1 MAYPLRLDD
10 LVPRV
15 ERFPDEQ
22 DITPENPFPARRA
35 PARCTYVTRSCKLR
49 GILQDDFK
57 YLVVRNRRRDEKS
70 YHNLNV
76 VKDDFRRVAEDFQ
89 VLRRDALLL
98 ANLHIRRLC
107 ELRVDNGNVING
119 DIVPDLLTLA
129 FWRHCLE
136 LVASPYPGTSRFT
149 RVNVINGTPYRL
161 FCSNDWIESSMQK
174 NGISS

>member
-1 MAYPLRLDD
+1 MEYPQRLDD
-10 LVPRV
+10 LVPRL

-22 DITPENPFPARRA
+22 DATDENPTPARRA
-35 PARCTYVTRSCKLR
+35 PTRCTYVTRSCKLR

-57 YLVVRNRRRDEKS
+57 YLVVRNRRRNEKL

-76 VKDDFRRVAEDFQ
+76 VKDDFRRVAEYFQ

-136 LVASPYPGTSRFT
+136 LVASPYPGTRRIT
-149 RVNVINGTPYRL
+149 RVNVNNGTPYRL